1 MTVNKG
7 RGMTEVKAQERTTEK
22 DKDEPKIFFWVKEV
36 KHRIMFTKWFHLD
49 DVNARNQN
57 YGCVGRE

>member
-22 DKDEPKIFFWVKEV
+22 DKDEPKIFF
-36 KHRIMFTKWFHLD
+36 
-49 DVNARNQN
+49 
-57 YGCVGRE
+57 